1 KIATDLGEGAVP
13 VVTVQA
19 QVEANGD
26 DGAAIGPTA
35 DQAASLP

>member
-1 KIATDLGEGAVP
+1 VP

-19 QVEANGD
+19 QVEATAD
-26 DGAAIGPTA
+26 DGAAVTPTA